1 MFGLVEEPESG
12 MAGAIRPDWDQVL
25 QVLQT
30 TSQMSSAVLFQLIVS
45 RSEIDKNVWVDN
57 I

>member
-12 MAGAIRPDWDQVL
+12 MSGAIRPDWNQVL

-30 TSQMSSAVLFQLIVS
+30 TSQVSSAVLFQLIVS
-45 RSEIDKNVWVDN
+45 RSEIDKNV
-57 I
+57 